1 MFAFVMMANI
11 LFSQN
16 VTVNVTLLNNSQY
29 KSVDLQLAYKEG
41 DAAPAKLATAE
52 IKNDRFVIR
61 TTLQQ
66 PDIYALSFADNALF
80 LLCLRPNDNINMTLD
95 ATDLRKVVSVT
106 GSESVAFTQKLSDMF
121 IHQKSLLDSLNEAL
135 QNDATQL
142 YFSNFIAKFKPVHLS
157 ARATDS
163 DISSSIEKNDSLMSL
178 LNRCAPD
185 GKLDKKQVDAFLTG
199 SLQHM
204 KTFKNYYA
212 AYKGYRDAAK
222 PLTVADFTP
231 VRGFE
236 EIYANLQQYILVTDD
251 YQLAVSSTFDLY
263 YEKMEK
269 LVSDYEEFY
278 FDGKLESTKAKMNF
292 CNQILAVVKEYGS
305 QVLAKKDE
313 LNASVKILSTLGNN
327 ILTEGQKHIQDVVAR
342 YQSVYN
348 ENNKSVTD
356 KSRALIL
363 ENKTDLATLMF
374 IDQFAQDK
382 ALQTEVITALHEKF
396 PSHPL
401 VNERY
406 DKINTPQNRTATGNV
421 APELEFPDP
430 SGVTRKL
437 SSLKGKVVLIDFWAS
452 WCGPCRKENPNV
464 VKMYAKYH
472 DKGFEVF
479 SVSLDNKKENWEAA
493 IQKDGLVW
501 PNHVSDLKGWG
512 SAAAKLYG
520 VSSIP
525 CTFLLDREGRILAR
539 GLRGPELERA
549 LQQLFG
555 E

>member
-29 KSVDLQLAYKEG
+29 ESVDLQLAYKEG
-41 DAAPAKLATAE
+41 NAIPEKLATAV

-66 PDIYALSFADNALF
+66 PDIYALSFADNSLF
-80 LLCLRPNDNINMTLD
+80 LLCLHPNDNINMTLD

-142 YFSNFIAKFKPVHLS
+142 YFSNFIAKFKPFHQS

-199 SLQHM
+199 SIQHM

-222 PLTVADFTP
+222 PLTVSDFTP

-292 CNQILAVVKEYGS
+292 GNQILAVVKEYGS

-327 ILTEGQKHIQDVVAR
+327 ILTEGQNHIQDVVAR

-437 SSLKGKVVLIDFWAS
+437 SSLRGKVVLIDFWAS

-464 VKMYAKYH
+464 VKMYAKYR

-501 PNHVSDLKGWG
+501 ANHVSDLKGWG